1 MKNKLIFVF
10 VLFIGISS
18 NSYSQQ
24 SPDPA
29 DCNALAGIDDLEKE
43 RCERRKELKNKLAN
57 KSPEDKLKD
66 KYTSIMAVNDCYELR
81 KSYVVKYIDDSVYQN
96 ARNAMKIFESTIL
109 KEVPKI
115 NTNKLWED
123 AAKEYKSSLVGIALE
138 VNKTMPDKLMKDNK
152 SYCTLMAIDLINTLP
167 KTGPKKDF

>member
-1 MKNKLIFVF
+1 MNNKLIFVF
-10 VLFIGISS
+10 VLFVGISC

-24 SPDPA
+24 SPDPD
-29 DCNALAGIDDLEKE
+29 DCNTLAGINDLEKE
-43 RCERRKELKNKLAN
+43 RCERRKEFKNKLAN

-115 NTNKLWED
+115 NTNKLWEE

-138 VNKTMPDKLMKDNK
+138 SNKIQPDKLIKENK
-152 SYCTLMAIDLINTLP
+152 SYCTVMTADLINSLP
-167 KTGPKKDF
+167 KSGPKKDF